1 MTSIPTVRP
10 RRGGPGTRA
19 RQRVERRLIAATA
32 IGLLYL
38 MKYGFI
44 LGVNQFRLLGVL
56 LGITILAATLRN
68 PMLSARFA
76 IVWIPLSPVILSLLY
91 HVGMPGPLV
100 KSGTYIRSGI
110 VLSLAVA
117 GWVHRTR
124 AGRPLAA
131 LDRLALGY
139 LAVVLTYLAIGPLI
153 LTTPVSFTT
162 QLQGVQAI
170 GIFVCAFLAMR
181 WLDLS
186 LDDRAT
192 LRRWAAG
199 VIGFLAVVGLYQR
212 LDQSGFNRILFED
225 IGIERYLRDIAEL
238 SSAAYSDAVA
248 YFFTAD
254 LRVTSLSLNPFGFAD
269 LMLCGVAVG
278 VVGLSHRTRASD
290 VALVGVCALG
300 IFFSGTRIS
309 IIAMGFLV
317 LAAVLRGGISELAKV
332 RFIAVAAVAAVAL
345 LPLILSS
352 RLVQTED
359 NQFSD
364 EGHGD
369 ELIGAVQSIVEQP
382 LGAGIGSDG
391 AVSRRTAFNR
401 PLVSGNA
408 VLSLGIQVGVIGM
421 VTFLVFFVTVVR
433 GTRGQPGTRSFE
445 FSLLA
450 LLLLVASFVS
460 AMTHNNWQDAGA
472 GPVTWLLIGLGLS
485 APGVVGLRAAHQGHA
500 APHLLLAGR
509 TGPSDRHPSTG
520 HA

>member
-1 MTSIPTVRP
+1 MTSTPTLRP
-10 RRGGPGTRA
+10 RRGDRGVRA
-19 RQRVERRLIAATA
+19 RQRVERRLVAATA

-38 MKYGFI
+38 MQYGFI
-44 LGVNQFRLLGVL
+44 LGVNQFRLLGAL
-56 LGITILAATLRN
+56 LGVAVLGITLRN

-91 HVGMPGPLV
+91 HLGLPGPLV

-110 VLSLAVA
+110 VLSLAIA
-117 GWVHRTR
+117 GWVHRKR
-124 AGRPLAA
+124 ASRPLEAI
-131 LDRLALGY
+131 DRLALGY
-139 LAVVLTYLAIGPLI
+139 LAVVLVYLAISPL
-153 LTTPVSFTT
+153 LMATPVTFTT

-170 GIFVCAFLAMR
+170 GIFVCAFLGVR

-192 LRRWAAG
+192 LRRWAG
-199 VIGFLAVVGLYQR
+199 SVIAFLAIVGLYQR
-212 LDQSGFNRILFED
+212 VDQSGFNRILFDD
-225 IGIERYLRDIAEL
+225 IGIEHYLREIAEL
-238 SSAAYSDAVA
+238 SSAAYSDAVT

-269 LMLCGVAVG
+269 LMLCGVAIG

-300 IFFSGTRIS
+300 VFFSGTRIS
-309 IIAMGFLV
+309 IIAMGVLV
-317 LAAVLRGGISELAKV
+317 LTAVLRGGISELAKV

-352 RLVQTED
+352 RLVQTDD

-369 ELIGAVQSIVEQP
+369 ELIGAVQSVVEQP

-421 VTFLVFFVTVVR
+421 FAFLAFFVAVAR
-433 GTRGQPGTRSFE
+433 QARGQPGTRSFE
-445 FSLLA
+445 LSLLA
-450 LLLLVASFVS
+450 LLLIVGSLVS
-460 AMTHNNWQDAGA
+460 AMTHNNWQEAAA
-472 GPVTWLLIGLGLS
+472 GPMTWLLIGLGS
-485 APGVVGLRAAHQGHA
+485 FSPAAA
-500 APHLLLAGR
+500 R
-509 TGPSDRHPSTG
+509 E
-520 HA
+520 

>member
-1 MTSIPTVRP
+1 M
-10 RRGGPGTRA
+10 
-19 RQRVERRLIAATA
+19 Q
-32 IGLLYL
+32 
-38 MKYGFI
+38 YGFV
-44 LGVNQFRLLGVL
+44 LGVNQFRLVGAL
-56 LGITILAATLRN
+56 LGIAVLGVTLRN

-76 IVWIPLSPVILSLLY
+76 IVWIPLSPVMLSLLY
-91 HVGMPGPLV
+91 HLGMPGPLV

-110 VLSLAVA
+110 VLSLAIA
-117 GWVHRTR
+117 GWVHRKR
-124 AGRPLAA
+124 AGQPLEAI
-131 LDRLALGY
+131 DRLALGY
-139 LAVVLTYLAIGPLI
+139 LAVVLVYLAISPVLMA
-153 LTTPVSFTT
+153 TPVSFTT

-170 GIFVCAFLAMR
+170 GIFVCAFLGVR

-186 LDDRAT
+186 LDDRRT

-199 VIGFLAVVGLYQR
+199 VIAFLALVGLYQR
-212 LDQSGFNRILFED
+212 FDQSGFNRILFDD

-238 SSAAYSDAVA
+238 SSAAYSDAVN

-269 LMLCGVAVG
+269 LMLCGVAIG

-317 LAAVLRGGISELAKV
+317 LTAVFRGGISELAKV
-332 RFIAVAAVAAVAL
+332 RFIAVTAVAAVAL

-352 RLVQTED
+352 RLVQTDD
-359 NQFSD
+359 NEFSD

-369 ELIGAVQSIVEQP
+369 ELIGAVESIVEQP

-421 VTFLVFFVTVVR
+421 VAFLVFFVAVAR
-433 GTRGQPGTRSFE
+433 QARGQPGTGSFE
-445 FSLLA
+445 LSLLA
-450 LLLLVASFVS
+450 LLLVVASFVS
-460 AMTHNNWQDAGA
+460 AMTHNNWQEAAA
-472 GPVTWLLIGLGLS
+472 GPMTWLLIGLGSFS
-485 APGVVGLRAAHQGHA
+485 AARVRE
-500 APHLLLAGR
+500 
-509 TGPSDRHPSTG
+509 
-520 HA
+520 